1 MKTFR
6 FVAVVGLS
14 IALMYLIAT
23 TQARLLPSEPVQ
35 IAPNVVRVVI
45 DAETIEIRTTPKV
58 LIEVVKKHNL
68 LTEKSSLEQQIAT
81 AETRIVILDEML
93 ALLE

>member
-14 IALMYLIAT
+14 IALFYLIAT

-58 LIEVVKKHNL
+58 QIETIKKYNL
-68 LTEKSSLEQQIAT
+68 LTEKTTLEQQIAD
-81 AETRIVILDEML
+81 AEARIVVLDEML
-93 ALLE
+93 ALLR